1 MSKIKK
7 QAEEKLF
14 TFRPLEHVLLRYTQ
28 CVKDCVSF
36 GSCCVQNGFTPLYM
50 AAQENHLEVV
60 RFLLENSASQSIATE
75 VLYMCV
81 CVCFL
86 CSHVCPFLCSMYPCI
101 FYATVVSKVFLSVVL
116 TTSISSPHLFP
127 SLPPF
132 FLHPPP
138 PHFASV
144 SIGVFIFL
152 SPFSLSCFC
161 LFLIFFVSHD
171 PSLIFPLFS
180 SACPT
185 SSPPSSSLY
194 EGLGRTSLI
203 GSVRRR

>member
-81 CVCFL
+81 CVC
-86 CSHVCPFLCSMYPCI
+86 
-101 FYATVVSKVFLSVVL
+101 VFLVL
-116 TTSISSPHLFP
+116 TCVSISL
-127 SLPPF
+127 
-132 FLHPPP
+132 
-138 PHFASV
+138 
-144 SIGVFIFL
+144 
-152 SPFSLSCFC
+152 
-161 LFLIFFVSHD
+161 
-171 PSLIFPLFS
+171 
-180 SACPT
+180 
-185 SSPPSSSLY
+185 
-194 EGLGRTSLI
+194 
-203 GSVRRR
+203 